1 MVKGDWKMRTFCGLL
16 VIGVMFLAGCGGSQV
31 SVSQPPGAE
40 IKPIHRLAIL
50 PDSGVLGD
58 AIGKVLKDRGFN
70 IVAAAETNAMVGGI
84 KINQLGVTAKE
95 YFAALHQK
103 GIDAALSATT
113 QMSRDGKPD
122 TASAR
127 VTDTVSGNSLM
138 DVTWQNGW
146 GGYSGSDADRAMR
159 KSTSEAAHEMAT
171 ELITRLRLLQKPSP

>member
-1 MVKGDWKMRTFCGLL
+1 MRKICGLL
-16 VIGVMFLAGCGGSQV
+16 VMGVMFLAGCGGSQV

-58 AIGKVLKDRGFN
+58 TIGRVLKDRGFN
-70 IVAAAETNAMVGGI
+70 IVAAVETDAMVGGV

-95 YFAALHQK
+95 YFGVLHQK
-103 GIDAALSATT
+103 GIDAALSTT
-113 QMSRDGKPD
+113 TRMSNDGRPD

-127 VTDTVSGNSLM
+127 VTDTVSGNSLI

-171 ELITRLRLLQKPSP
+171 ELITKLRLYQKPSP

>member
-1 MVKGDWKMRTFCGLL
+1 MRTFCGIL
-16 VIGVMFLAGCGGSQV
+16 VIGAMLLAGCGGSQV

-58 AIGKVLKDRGFN
+58 TIGKVLKDRGFN
-70 IVAAAETNAMVGGI
+70 IVAAVETDAMVGGI
-84 KINQLGVTAKE
+84 KINQLGVTVKE
-95 YFAALHQK
+95 YFTALNQK
-103 GIDAALSATT
+103 GIDAALSTST
-113 QMSRDGKPD
+113 RMSEDGKPD

-127 VTDTVSGNSLM
+127 VTDTVSGNSLL

-159 KSTSEAAHEMAT
+159 KSTSEAAHEMAI
-171 ELITRLRLLQKPSP
+171 ELITRLRLH

>member
-1 MVKGDWKMRTFCGLL
+1 MRTFCGLL

-58 AIGKVLKDRGFN
+58 TIGKVLKDRGFN
-70 IVAAAETNAMVGGI
+70 IVAAVETDTMAGGV
-84 KINQLGVTAKE
+84 KINQLDATAKE

-103 GIDAALSATT
+103 GIDAALSTT
-113 QMSRDGKPD
+113 TRMSNDGKPD

-127 VTDTVSGNSLM
+127 VTDTASGKYRI
-138 DVTWQNGW
+138 DVTWKNGW

-171 ELITRLRLLQKPSP
+171 ELITRLRLY